1 MIALKWFVIWAVY
14 EMIINLL
21 LEFDLDF
28 IVDNLCFKCITFWTS
43 VVYFSFEY
51 NIETTLIYSSLFAFI
66 SFLYDK
72 YLNN

>member
-43 VVYFSFEY
+43 VVYFSYQY